1 MEAAGLFFVSSSR
14 KDDHMKEL
22 KNEAL
27 NDSRLITSSFFCSIN
42 GQRLLIKRIWVLSL
56 EIRLS

>member
-27 NDSRLITSSFFCSIN
+27 NDSRLITFFF
-42 GQRLLIKRIWVLSL
+42 LFY
-56 EIRLS
+56 